1 MNANTKSTCHV
12 QGQDDPKQY
21 SNSTCGVHLMSSQ
34 PAASSSAAAER
45 PAKRR
50 RRQDGQLTGSELH
63 ASSTGAADLARHA
76 SGHISADE
84 THAMPAIHEEAHA
97 ESSQQGHPASPR
109 TAGVNP
115 IDHIF
120 QFHKASSHPAALA
133 HPEPLLL
140 LLQTPSLLMILLRVA
155 ICHIS
160 W

>member
-1 MNANTKSTCHV
+1 MHANTEVVCHV

-21 SNSTCGVHLMSSQ
+21 SNSTCGVHLMSSA
-34 PAASSSAAAER
+34 PAASSSGAAER

-50 RRQDGQLTGSELH
+50 RGQHGQLAASELH
-63 ASSTGAADLARHA
+63 ASSAEAADLARHA

-97 ESSQQGHPASPR
+97 ESSQQGRPASPR

-120 QFHKASSHPAALA
+120 QFHKASSLLAALV
-133 HPEPLLL
+133 HLEP
-140 LLQTPSLLMILLRVA
+140 
-155 ICHIS
+155 
-160 W
+160 